1 MMRLLA
7 CLVGIVFHAVGN
19 ILKGHSLLLAC
30 FICFVLALSKI
41 FFLVNVE
48 RR

>member
-7 CLVGIVFHAVGN
+7 CLVGIVLHAIAN
-19 ILKGHSLLLAC
+19 ILKGRSLLLVC